1 MIFKTLGQLSEVGEV
16 IEKVTALQDVSNYY
30 DDIAKAT
37 ENLSLKNTMLALST
51 SKISKE
57 DAELILIAKG
67 VKDEEIKQALATS
80 TLSTSQVGATGSTF
94 SLSSAFKGLNAS
106 IKSTIS
112 TVLKFLTTNPVGW
125 IVLAVAAITSATAA
139 FYHFY
144 DTVEE
149 TKEKVKDL
157 ISEYKTALNTANQNL
172 KTIEGL
178 TDRYKELSEGVDN
191 LGRNISLSN
200 EDFAEYNN
208 IVNQIA
214 EMSPELVKGWTEE
227 GNAILSVKGNVDE
240 LINSYKEAQ
249 KKAYNLLI
257 STGKDADGNDIIKNF
272 QDVYFGRGIG
282 SKFGDKNKVDLLNEL
297 ISISDVDNYAK
308 KYGEI
313 VDKYKMLD
321 QEATG
326 EVVKQS
332 GFWGLL
338 HKGNKLTQKELNDTR
353 NNARVLV
360 QTYQAE
366 IDNALSNVKSL
377 ANAYLMIDP
386 GYDAMNEE
394 TKNIA
399 SILVN
404 RLDENIASERGDDIG
419 VWVSEIIEILN
430 NSDEKT
436 QKAFSDLFSVNFS
449 EMSPDE
455 AKAQI
460 DSLIITIADAL
471 GEDALTLKLRLGFD
485 DYDNLANNYNTVTDN
500 AAKKFAG
507 VTDNELDTNNINSGT
522 SAKVYQENYKK
533 YQKEKQALDDFA
545 RENKI
550 NTQDQIAFWNQCL
563 EESLTREDAMKKYLQ
578 ESISE
583 TTPPPTIT
591 ETVDAI
597 NNELKPALESLKG
610 SYTSIFSEDG
620 FKAGNVSIDDIS
632 SIKSALDNLKEEYKL
647 DIDYEEYEDFV
658 KVITDTDA
666 EASDVQ
672 EAFNSMASMM
682 VNASSAVKLTEENFD
697 LLQTQLE
704 NLGIT
709 NAKEVLTDMKKAQE
723 ELAAQGIDLYNS
735 SLKQAEGFIAVAE
748 GNSTAT
754 HYLQM
759 YHLEKEL
766 ANNPLNTSAD
776 IAALEQTCSALNIT
790 GEYWKSLI
798 RLKSL
803 YYAAEHGGLGT
814 ELQDEIQQEKAN
826 LDALY
831 KDQYKYKVD
840 LEFDGNIGGS
850 GSGGGSSSEYDWKNL
865 LDKEIA
871 VLEKQLEAGLIDF
884 DTYLGKRLDLI
895 EKYYQEGKIK
905 AEDYYEYLEK
915 TYENQLS
922 IYDRVISAVTN
933 KLEKQIEQ
941 LEKQKEAIEEGY
953 QLQIDKLNEE
963 IELLEKEYQKKK
975 DLEELEQARY
985 NAEKARNQRTKRVK

>member
-1 MIFKTLGQLSEVGEV
+1 MIFKIQNDELVIFGNTLDEIKNKWDNFANSYKASNGNLFSTHNLTIDDELINDFEAFKDLFNQSSLSAEALAEELGGVDENIVNYAKTCKNGTLTTKGFVSSVNNMSLSAKAGKIAIQGLTMAANMLAGMLISAGISIAINAIVKGFQKLVNVQEEA
-16 IEKVTALQDVSNYY
+16 IEKAN
-30 DDIAKAT
+30 
-37 ENLSLKNTMLALST
+37 
-51 SKISKE
+51 
-57 DAELILIAKG
+57 ELIDEFNEQKNVLTSTKKTIDSISYDYEKLSKG
-67 VKDEEIKQALATS
+67 VD
-80 TLSTSQVGATGSTF
+80 
-94 SLSSAFKGLNAS
+94 SLGK
-106 IKSTIS
+106 
-112 TVLKFLTTNPVGW
+112 
-125 IVLAVAAITSATAA
+125 
-139 FYHFY
+139 
-144 DTVEE
+144 
-149 TKEKVKDL
+149 
-157 ISEYKTALNTANQNL
+157 
-172 KTIEGL
+172 
-178 TDRYKELSEGVDN
+178 
-191 LGRNISLSN
+191 NISLSS
-200 EDFAEYNN
+200 EEYSKYND

-214 EMSPELVKGWTEE
+214 DMFPQMIQGYTEE
-227 GNAILSVKGNVDE
+227 GIAILEHKGNVEE
-240 LINSYKEAQ
+240 LT
-249 KKAYNLLI
+249 KAYEEQRKAAQDAIIVGSSDVFKGYKAKVNH
-257 STGKDADGNDIIKNF
+257 DADFTWEESGLYQMRTIG
-272 QDVYFGRGIG
+272 QD
-282 SKFGDKNKVDLLNEL
+282 L
-297 ISISDVDNYAK
+297 I
-308 KYGEI
+308 E
-313 VDKYKMLD
+313 
-321 QEATG
+321 
-326 EVVKQS
+326 
-332 GFWGLL
+332 GLL
-338 HKGNKLTQKELNDTR
+338 SDDFDYGYFRDANSLVLDDFLKYAGIDLGVHWTAAGDEKELNEQREKILSAIRTLDTEI
-353 NNARVLV
+353 NAETLKIKPIM
-360 QTYQAE
+360 Q
-366 IDNALSNVKSL
+366 
-377 ANAYLMIDP
+377 AYLDRSLESH
-386 GYDAMNEE
+386 D
-394 TKNIA
+394 
-399 SILVN
+399 V
-404 RLDENIASERGDDIG
+404 
-419 VWVSEIIEILN
+419 
-430 NSDEKT
+430 DEKT
-436 QKAFSDLFSVNFS
+436 QELVKQMINQFDNEFYKQFDNETDMATYIDIIVEKLSGADEETKKIFSDLFSTDFS
-449 EMSPDE
+449 ELPINE
-455 AKAQI
+455 AKTQI
-460 DSLIITIADAL
+460 DSLIESIAGYL
-471 GEDALTLKLRLGFD
+471 GEDALTLKIRLGFD
-485 DYDNLANNYNTVTDN
+485 EYDNLASNYNTVIDN

-507 VTDNELDTNNINSGT
+507 GNKINNGA
-522 SAKVYQENYKK
+522 SAKAYQEN

-620 FKAGNVSIDDIS
+620 FKAGNVDIDDIT

-709 NAKEVLTDMKKAQE
+709 NAKEVLSDIKNVQE
-723 ELAAQGIDLYNS
+723 ELAAQGIDLYHS

-748 GNSTAT
+748 AGSTAT

-759 YHLEKEL
+759 YWLEKEL

-850 GSGGGSSSEYDWKNL
+850 GSGGGSGSEYDWKNL

-871 VLEKQLEAGLIDF
+871 VLEKQLDAGLIDF

-915 TYENQLS
+915 TCENQLS

-975 DLEELEQARY
+975 DLEELEQARF